1 MGKTQTIELSKAML
15 HRTHHGTVGEQPIVR
30 GDLPESVND
39 ALDVPQSLAGCEGD
53 ETVRI
58 LYVDDNSEL
67 TELTKIYL
75 EKEQEEFSVETTTN
89 AVEAIESLQET
100 EYDCIVSDYDMP
112 NTDGI
117 ELLKIVRETHP
128 NLPYVLFT
136 AKGAESIASEAFSAG
151 ATDYMQK
158 DVGNEQYEI
167 LADRIRSAVEQYRTQ
182 QYFWN
187 ALSWYQ
193 TLVEQNFTGVFII
206 KDGEFFFVNQKL
218 ADMLGYY
225 RSDLVGMS
233 PTELASTLDDEKR
246 LQELVEFERNPG
258 GTFHVD
264 TTVSTRN
271 GDDLAVEIQGG
282 VIRHDDDIGCI
293 GLFWRQP
300 P

>member
-1 MGKTQTIELSKAML
+1 ML
-15 HRTHHGTVGEQPIVR
+15 HRTHHGTVGEQPILR

-53 ETVRI
+53 DSVHI

-75 EKEQEEFSVETTTN
+75 EKEREEFTVDTTTN
-89 AVEAIESLQET
+89 AVKAIEKLQDT

-128 NLPYVLFT
+128 NLPFILFT

-158 DVGNEQYEI
+158 EVGNDQYEI
-167 LADRIRSAVEQYRTQ
+167 LADRVRNAVEQYRTQ

-193 TLVEQNFTGVFII
+193 TLVEQNFAGVFII

-233 PTELASTLDDEKR
+233 PTELASTPDDEAR

-258 GTFHVD
+258 GTVHVD
-264 TTVSTRN
+264 ATVTPRD
-271 GDDLAVEIQGG
+271 GDDIAVEIQGG
-282 VIRHDDDIGCI
+282 VIRHDGDVGCI

-300 P
+300 PEKTTVRE